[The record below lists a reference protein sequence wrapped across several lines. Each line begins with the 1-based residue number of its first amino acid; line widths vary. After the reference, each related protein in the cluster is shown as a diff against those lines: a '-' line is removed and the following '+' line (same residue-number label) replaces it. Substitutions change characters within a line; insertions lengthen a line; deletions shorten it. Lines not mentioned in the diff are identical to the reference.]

1 MLVDDILLE
10 ISALQ
15 NEDIKNSYLKFF
27 KEETINKSEFLG
39 VKIPSIRAL
48 SKKYYNKLSLSQ
60 IEKILQNSFHEIRYF
75 ALSCLV
81 LRAQNKKEIAEIEKI
96 YLKNLE
102 YINNWDL
109 IDISAPYILK
119 NSENKLILKLIKSDV
134 FWVRRVGILSQLAN
148 IRNGKFEFF
157 IKIAEILINDE
168 EDLIQKPLGWLLR
181 EVGKVDLV
189 ILENF
194 LEKYANV
201 MARVALRYA
210 IEKFDKEKRQK
221 YLKIKKA

>member
-48 SKKYYNKLSLSQ
+48 SKKYYKKLSLSQ

>member
-48 SKKYYNKLSLSQ
+48 SKKYYKKLLLSQ

>member
-1 MLVDDILLE
+1 MI
-10 ISALQ
+10 
-15 NEDIKNSYLKFF
+15 F
-27 KEETINKSEFLG
+27 
-39 VKIPSIRAL
+39 R
-48 SKKYYNKLSLSQ
+48 
-60 IEKILQNSFHEIRYF
+60 
-75 ALSCLV
+75 
-81 LRAQNKKEIAEIEKI
+81 KI

-119 NSENKLILKLIKSDV
+119 KSENKLILKLIKSDV

>member
-39 VKIPSIRAL
+39 AKIPSIRAL

-81 LRAQNKKEIAEIEKI
+81 LRAQSKKEIAEIEKI

-119 NSENKLILKLIKSDV
+119 KSENKLILKLIKSDV

>member
-48 SKKYYNKLSLSQ
+48 SKKYYKKLSLSQ

-81 LRAQNKKEIAEIEKI
+81 LRAQSKKEIAEIEKI

>member
-1 MLVDDILLE
+1 M
-10 ISALQ
+10 
-15 NEDIKNSYLKFF
+15 
-27 KEETINKSEFLG
+27 
-39 VKIPSIRAL
+39 
-48 SKKYYNKLSLSQ
+48 
-60 IEKILQNSFHEIRYF
+60 
-75 ALSCLV
+75 
-81 LRAQNKKEIAEIEKI
+81 
-96 YLKNLE
+96 
-102 YINNWDL
+102 
-109 IDISAPYILK
+109 
-119 NSENKLILKLIKSDV
+119 KLIKSDV

>member
-48 SKKYYNKLSLSQ
+48 SKKYYKKLSLSQ

-81 LRAQNKKEIAEIEKI
+81 LRAQSKKEIAEIEKI

-221 YLKIKKA
+221 YLKIKEA

>member
-39 VKIPSIRAL
+39 VKIPLIRAL
-48 SKKYYNKLSLSQ
+48 SKKYYKKLSLSQ

-181 EVGKVDLV
+181 EVGKVNLV